1 MNSILITGGIGFIG
15 CNAAQYF
22 MKKGWRVV
30 VLDNLS
36 RAGTETN
43 LDWLK
48 KQGEF
53 SFLKYDIRNS
63 HEVDQAF
70 KDFKFDFVLH
80 LAGQVAVTTSVL
92 NPREDF
98 EINALGTLNL
108 LESIRKYSP
117 QSFVLYASTNKV
129 YGKLDYLKVVNKDG
143 RYQYLDRPSGV
154 DENCHLDFHSPY
166 GCSKGAADQY
176 MIDYA
181 RIYNIQSCVFRQSC
195 IYGTRQFGIEDQGW
209 VAWFTIASILGKPI
223 SIFGDGMQVRDAL
236 FIEDL
241 VFAYEAA
248 FENRNKISGEAF
260 NIGGGML
267 NTLSLLQLV
276 SLLEEKLKKKI
287 PVNFA
292 NWRPG
297 DQKLFVCDISKFSMT
312 TGWIPRTSTERG
324 VSQLIDWVL
333 ENEGLLKSVLK

>member
-1 MNSILITGGIGFIG
+1 
-15 CNAAQYF
+15 
-22 MKKGWRVV
+22 
-30 VLDNLS
+30 
-36 RAGTETN
+36 
-43 LDWLK
+43 
-48 KQGEF
+48 
-53 SFLKYDIRNS
+53 
-63 HEVDQAF
+63 
-70 KDFKFDFVLH
+70 
-80 LAGQVAVTTSVL
+80 
-92 NPREDF
+92 
-98 EINALGTLNL
+98 
-108 LESIRKYSP
+108 
-117 QSFVLYASTNKV
+117 
-129 YGKLDYLKVVNKDG
+129 
-143 RYQYLDRPSGV
+143 V